1 MKGKIGLSLFGLP
14 FFAVGLWMSWSISAA
29 FLDYW
34 QMQDWQSADAQLH
47 TAGYRTH
54 QGDDS
59 RSYEAY
65 ATYSYTINGQSYNG
79 SRVAISGGADN
90 IGDYQTDTGNRLATT
105 LAQGAPITVYVN
117 PGNHSEAIIDRE
129 LRWGLLGFKSIF
141 LFVFGG
147 VGLGLLIYA
156 RRSRSSADTDALAE
170 SGTPWLQNNAWQ
182 TAEIRSGSKAT
193 MWVAVGFA
201 LFWNLISAPLP
212 FLVYDEILNNGNPAA
227 WLGILFPL
235 IGIGLL
241 VFAGKRV
248 AEWRRFGAAPLV
260 LDPFPGSIGGHV
272 GGTIDLKLPFNPDT
286 TFELTLTCIESYI
299 SGSGKNRSRR
309 EKAEWQDSALAHSE
323 PGGRGT
329 RVVFR
334 FDVPADLDPADA
346 RRNNDRYRLWRININ
361 AELPGADFDRDYDIP
376 VYPTAT
382 RSRHL
387 PAMAI
392 QSTQSLKASRAE
404 QRIRE
409 LFRFD
414 QYAAGKR
421 LYFPMGQKL
430 AGPLGGIFFGAIFIA
445 SGWFLAYRGD
455 SPLFGLVFGLV
466 GGLIALA
473 AIYLLFRSLEVIQD
487 GSALVSV
494 RRVCGIPVSRR
505 RLEKHSIDRLHK
517 HSSMQSQSGGKHV
530 VYYSVYALDYAG
542 EKLLLGE
549 GFKGQSEA
557 TAAMDFISREFQLPA
572 KHRATADTNSPS
584 TDDSN
589 LLTDNY

>member
-14 FFAVGLWMSWSISAA
+14 FFAVGLWMLWSISSA
-29 FLDYW
+29 FMDYW
-34 QMQDWQSADAQLH
+34 QMQDWLSVDAQLH
-47 TAGYRTH
+47 TAGYRTQ

-59 RSYEAY
+59 NTYEAY
-65 ATYSYTINGQSYNG
+65 ATYSYTINGQSYTG

-90 IGDYQTDTGNRLATT
+90 IGDYQTDTGNRLSSA
-105 LAQGAPITVYVN
+105 LSQGTPVTVYVN
-117 PGNHSEAIIDRE
+117 PENHSIAIIDRE

-147 VGLGLLIYA
+147 VGVGLLIYA
-156 RRSRSSADTDALAE
+156 WRARPANDALAE
-170 SGTPWLQNNAWQ
+170 SSTPWLQNDAWQ
-182 TAEIRSGSKAT
+182 TADIRSGSKAT

-201 LFWNLISAPLP
+201 VFWNLISAPLP
-212 FLVYDEILNNGNPAA
+212 FLVYEEILNNGNPAA

-241 VFAGKRV
+241 IFACKRV
-248 AEWRRFGAAPLV
+248 AEWRRFGPAPVV

-286 TFELTLTCIESYI
+286 TFELTLTCIESYM
-299 SGSGKNRSRR
+299 SGSGKNRSRH

-334 FDVPADLDPADA
+334 FDVPADLEPSDA
-346 RRNNDRYRLWRININ
+346 RRNKERYRLWRINIS
-361 AELPGADFDRDYDIP
+361 AELPGTNLDRDYDIP

-382 RSRHL
+382 QSHQL

-392 QSTQSLKASRAE
+392 QSANSQQASRAE

-409 LFRFD
+409 LFSFD

-430 AGPLGGIFFGAIFIA
+430 AGALGGVIFGAVFVA
-445 SGWFLAYRGD
+445 SGWFLAYGGD
-455 SPLFGLVFGLV
+455 SPLFGLVFGVV
-466 GGLIALA
+466 GGLIVLA
-473 AIYLLFRSLEVIQD
+473 ATYLLLKSLEVFQD
-487 GSALVSV
+487 GTALVSV
-494 RRVCGIPVSRR
+494 RRILGIPVSRR
-505 RLEKHSIDRLHK
+505 RMEKHGIDRLIK
-517 HSSMQSQSGGKHV
+517 DSSMQSQSGGKHV
-530 VYYSVYALDYAG
+530 FYYSVYALDHAG

-557 TAAMDFISREFQLPA
+557 TAAMDFITREFQLPIS
-572 KHRATADTNSPS
+572 RQTTADTRP

-589 LLTDNY
+589 LLTDND